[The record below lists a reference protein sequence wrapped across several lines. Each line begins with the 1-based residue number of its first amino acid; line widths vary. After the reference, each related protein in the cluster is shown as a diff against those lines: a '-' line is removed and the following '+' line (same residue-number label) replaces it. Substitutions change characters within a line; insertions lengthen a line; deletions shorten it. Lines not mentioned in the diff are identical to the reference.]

1 VRQPPDNLKS
11 EISNLKSQMVRGLT
25 PTGSQGLS
33 GVNRLGDLAYARSG
47 DKGTG
52 ANIGVVA
59 RSPKNYKL
67 LLAHLTAERVG
78 EFFASMGVTEVI
90 RYELPNLHALNFV
103 VKGILSRPLRV
114 DAQGKAIGQALLE
127 MPWPGDQS

>member
-1 VRQPPDNLKS
+1 MTNGHA
-11 EISNLKSQMVRGLT
+11 VRGLT
-25 PTGSQGLS
+25 PAGSPES
-33 GVNRLGDLAYARSG
+33 ETPSRLGDLAYARSG

-59 RSPKNYKL
+59 RSPENFDRL
-67 LLAHLTAERVG
+67 LTQLTAERVA
-78 EFFASMGVTEVI
+78 EFFASMGVTEVT

-114 DAQGKAIGQALLE
+114 DAQGKALGQALLE
-127 MPWPGDQS
+127 MPWPGDQP